1 MRTDAIPHGYRTSR
15 LRTLLSWAGVIV
27 AALAISA
34 LFKAFIGAAYAIPSG
49 SMEGTLQIGDRIW
62 AERLSYA
69 LGDEPVAGDI
79 VTFIDQRDPSRT
91 LIKRVIATEGQ
102 TVDLQDGRV
111 LVDDQVLDEPYTD
124 GKPTL
129 PLKPV
134 AGPSIAYPCTVPA
147 GTVWVMGDNRTDS
160 LDPRAFGPIPEDAI
174 TGKAFMRTWPI
185 DRFGALG

>member
-69 LGDEPVAGDI
+69 PGDEPVAGDI
-79 VTFIDQRDPSRT
+79 VRSIRAPSGPYR
-91 LIKRVIATEGQ
+91 RMPSP
-102 TVDLQDGRV
+102 GRRSCA
-111 LVDDQVLDEPYTD
+111 P
-124 GKPTL
+124 
-129 PLKPV
+129 
-134 AGPSIAYPCTVPA
+134 GPSTASARWAERCQTP
-147 GTVWVMGDNRTDS
+147 
-160 LDPRAFGPIPEDAI
+160 
-174 TGKAFMRTWPI
+174 
-185 DRFGALG
+185 